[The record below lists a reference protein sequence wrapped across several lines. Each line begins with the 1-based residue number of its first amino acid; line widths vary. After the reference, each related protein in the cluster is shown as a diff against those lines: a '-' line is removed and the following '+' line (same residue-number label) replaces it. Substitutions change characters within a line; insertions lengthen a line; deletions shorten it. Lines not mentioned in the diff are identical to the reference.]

1 NFGGLRSFHLQN
13 ADEPALGARQRM
25 VDQDVVAG
33 NIELEL
39 DDGGASSRHGDG
51 LDSFRRRAEQA
62 GQIVDAVEYLA
73 DDMKGRGVVR
83 TADAEENA
91 DGFADIGAHGMQLR
105 QGADG
110 AVEDEVFGPL
120 VQQLVDA
127 ELLAAALPERRVGI
141 DLSLHDVEFAVDRR
155 Q

>member
-1 NFGGLRSFHLQN
+1 MPFIVALSRYSRISVSRSGFGSSVVNFGVLRSFHLQN

-25 VDQDVVAG
+25 VDEDVVAG

-51 LDSFRRRAEQA
+51 LDSLRRQA
-62 GQIVDAVEYLA
+62 KQASQIVDAVEYLA

-91 DGFADIGAHGMQLR
+91 DRFADIGAHGM
-105 QGADG
+105 
-110 AVEDEVFGPL
+110 
-120 VQQLVDA
+120 
-127 ELLAAALPERRVGI
+127 
-141 DLSLHDVEFAVDRR
+141 
-155 Q
+155 